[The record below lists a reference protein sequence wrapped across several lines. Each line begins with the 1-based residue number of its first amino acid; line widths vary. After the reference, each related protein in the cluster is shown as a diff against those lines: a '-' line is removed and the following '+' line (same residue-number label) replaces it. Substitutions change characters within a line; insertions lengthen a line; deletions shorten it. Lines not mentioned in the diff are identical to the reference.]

1 MQKVYISL
9 FIVVLFSCCTSSSSK
24 EEELE
29 CSVEINNKDL
39 IEAITEY
46 QEMMYDEFK
55 KSIERGDSVYVSVC
69 SKDINDSISRY
80 VICPV
85 AQMDYLE
92 FDTPFD
98 LCKVNGHYVL
108 VSYRPAYHIC
118 NTPIT
123 FTEEVC
129 RNYEKKLFPKQYEER
144 ERNLQRGFLVCGPD
158 YCYLTFLGDNLIDKT
173 FKHGMSRDKIPVKLN
188 GKEVY
193 L

>member
-46 QEMMYDEFK
+46 QE
-55 KSIERGDSVYVSVC
+55 
-69 SKDINDSISRY
+69 
-80 VICPV
+80 
-85 AQMDYLE
+85 
-92 FDTPFD
+92 
-98 LCKVNGHYVL
+98 
-108 VSYRPAYHIC
+108 
-118 NTPIT
+118 
-123 FTEEVC
+123 
-129 RNYEKKLFPKQYEER
+129 R

-158 YCYLTFLGDNLIDKT
+158 YCYLTFLGDSLIDKT

>member
-46 QEMMYDEFK
+46 QEMMYDKFK

-69 SKDINDSISRY
+69 SKDINDSI
-80 VICPV
+80 
-85 AQMDYLE
+85 

-158 YCYLTFLGDNLIDKT
+158 YCYLTFLGDSLIDKT